1 MHLIIS
7 ATLLAQFVS
16 RPPTANARRLSKQ
29 VGGRPD
35 TVGHPTL
42 FAV

>member
-16 RPPTANARRLSKQ
+16 RPPTVNARRLSRH

-35 TVGHPTL
+35 TVGHPTP
-42 FAV
+42 FAI